1 MIVKIPAQKIHQGN
15 VNKPFNFIVDYLQAQ
30 DKERDTPQPS
40 LDAKIDYDLLED
52 FEHLLNYTTDS
63 EEQIKKPSQSEKVIA
78 IRTHKIA
85 TLATAAKEMNA
96 VSARNTRSA
105 DPAYHFILSWPD
117 HEYPSEES
125 IFDAAQHA
133 IKAIGLAEHQ
143 YVLAIHIDTDNIH
156 CHVAV
161 NRIHPETFKSRNIEW
176 AKKTLHLAAR
186 QSEIKHNWTHDNGIY
201 IVEKQENG
209 DKRIILNPKFA
220 KSVTDT
226 LTRVHTE
233 LGEEVAL
240 PPWHD
245 PDSLESWL
253 KTDVTRALK
262 KALPKLHDWN
272 ALHSWLAQSEITL
285 HDTGGG
291 GMRLHATSPDTGE
304 LLDIPASKG
313 LRLLKRTELEAR
325 WGKFVT
331 GAIEPNPY
339 IQSYPADRIEL
350 EENGTVNHQ
359 LTVQKARAR
368 DLSHLTTQQLE
379 KGAQNVIR
387 NTPDRGIPRSLGNH
401 LLHAEPDRSI
411 PPSHRRGSLYE
422 LSDSSLAGVGPDG
435 EVLLPHDVRV
445 RMGDGKAREDTA
457 VRREREGDSG
467 SRSSGRSLNRDNSK
481 REERK
486 ELRAAARADLR
497 SRFSQYQR
505 FVRDNDVDYYAQSKA
520 IQSSRSL
527 GLNEINNEAKLQ
539 KQEIRS
545 NKALSQPAKLNA
557 IVSITV
563 DSTRKKLQIDAEHQA
578 QSKTLRATRQPPLG
592 WRVWLH
598 EQADLGDQAALSA
611 LRGIVYQAQRD
622 AKYKTDKEAED
633 AIEESSIFN
642 AEEKKYRLLML
653 RLLEEEKQEIA
664 IRSSQYDAMR
674 PYEAD
679 ALLSR
684 YVGIQWQVTGNG
696 NVEYSDSS
704 AQHLFTDRGNR
715 VTFDRARV
723 TDEEIQLALIHAQQK
738 FGNQIT
744 LTGNDQAF
752 SERMA
757 RLADDMG
764 LTVLNPEL
772 QEALKTH
779 KATKAILHTETYNDL
794 APEALE
800 ISPTKEIIATENKT
814 SQDILKDKVLSTDPR
829 AQFVFHNDADGNK
842 VYTGPVAASFED
854 ADNLNDAEQLKQG
867 FAQHIGRSVYAI
879 HTINPPKEHNKSDVE
894 IRYSNEQVI
903 GTIAIKK
910 GKDVG
915 K

>member
-1 MIVKIPAQKIHQGN
+1 MNIIIPQQKRHRGD
-15 VNKPFNFIVDYLQAQ
+15 VSKPFNNIVSYVQAQ
-30 DKERDTPQPS
+30 DIERDIPQPP
-40 LDAKIDYDLLED
+40 LNADIDYELLED
-52 FEHLLNYTTDS
+52 FDLLINYTTDAK
-63 EEQIKKPSQSEKVIA
+63 EQIKKPSKSEKVIA
-78 IRTHKIA
+78 IRTHKIFK
-85 TLATAAKEMNA
+85 LATAAKEMNA
-96 VSARNTRSA
+96 VSARNTRSG
-105 DPAYHFILSWPD
+105 DSAYHFILSWPD
-117 HEYPSEES
+117 YEYPSEES

-133 IKAIGLAEHQ
+133 IKSIGLAEHQ

-161 NRIHPETFKSRNIEW
+161 NRIHPETFKSRHLEW
-176 AKKTLHLAAR
+176 TAKTLHLSAR

-201 IVEKQENG
+201 IVEKNKDGE
-209 DKRIILNPKFA
+209 KRIVLNPKSSQSIA
-220 KSVTDT
+220 NALPHTHSDLGNEVT
-226 LTRVHTE
+226 
-233 LGEEVAL
+233 L

-245 PDSLESWL
+245 PESLESWL
-253 KTDVTRALK
+253 KTDITKELK

-272 ALHSWLAQSEITL
+272 ALHSWLAQREITL
-285 HDTGGG
+285 DDTGGG
-291 GMRLHATSPDTGE
+291 GMRLHATSPETGE
-304 LLDIPASKG
+304 LLEIPASKG

-339 IQSYPADRIEL
+339 IESYPADRIEL
-350 EENGTVNHQ
+350 DEIEPAPVNI
-359 LTVQKARAR
+359 TKSSTR
-368 DLSHLTTQQLE
+368 DLSHLTPQQLE

-387 NTPDRGIPRSLGNH
+387 SAPDRGIPPRSLGNQ

-457 VRREREGDSG
+457 VRREREGDSRSG
-467 SRSSGRSLNRDNSK
+467 SSGRSLTRDNSK

-486 ELRAAARADLR
+486 EQRAAARADLR

-505 FVRDNDVDYYAQSKA
+505 FVRDNDVTYYAQSKG

-527 GLNEINNEAKLQ
+527 ALKTINSEAKLA
-539 KQEIRS
+539 KQEVRN
-545 NKALSQPAKLNA
+545 NKALSETEKLNA
-557 IVSITV
+557 TVSITV
-563 DSTRKKLQIDAEHQA
+563 DSTRKKLQADAEYQA

-622 AKYKTDKEAED
+622 AKYKSDKEAED
-633 AIEESSIFN
+633 AIDESNIFN
-642 AEEKKYRLLML
+642 DEEKKYRLLMA

-664 IRSSQYDAMR
+664 IRSADRNLMR

-684 YVGIQWQVTGNG
+684 YVGIQWHVTGNG
-696 NVEYSDSS
+696 NVEYSDSK
-704 AQHLFTDRGNR
+704 AEHLFTDRGNR

-723 TDEEIQLALIHAQQK
+723 TDEEIQLALIHAQHK
-738 FGNQIT
+738 FGKQIT

-764 LTVLNPEL
+764 LKVLNPEL
-772 QEALKTH
+772 QEAIKTH
-779 KATKAILHTETYNDL
+779 RTTKAIPRTETSNDL
-794 APEALE
+794 APEALATL
-800 ISPTKEIIATENKT
+800 PTIEAVAIATKT
-814 SQDILKDKVLSTDPR
+814 YQEILKEKVLSIDPR
-829 AQFVFHNDADGNK
+829 AQFVTYNNADANK
-842 VYTGPVAASFED
+842 VYTGPVAASFENQNTTTEGD
-854 ADNLNDAEQLKQG
+854 QQNTG
-867 FAQHIGRSVYAI
+867 FAQHLGRSVYAI
-879 HTINPPKEHNKSDVE
+879 HPIDPPKAHQNSDVE
-894 IRYSNEQVI
+894 VRYTNEQPI
-903 GTIAIKK
+903 ATIAIKK
-910 GKDVG
+910 DKGLG
-915 K
+915 R